1 MLRVHR
7 LLVSVVICCCLIGC
21 DLFGWPSTPFDHV
34 VWLRTADASRY
45 VMVRDIVDRQLL
57 VGRTRE
63 QVEELLGPPGF
74 GSPGYITYIVKV
86 DSPVVTILDVRFA
99 TTEPHGVERVFTRSL

>member
-1 MLRVHR
+1 
-7 LLVSVVICCCLIGC
+7 
-21 DLFGWPSTPFDHV
+21 
-34 VWLRTADASRY
+34 
-45 VMVRDIVDRQLL
+45 MVRDLVDRQLL

-86 DSPVVTILDVRFA
+86 DSPVVTILDRSI
-99 TTEPHGVERVFTRSL
+99 RVD